1 MNEITK
7 VLTAIF
13 KGLFFVIK
21 TVIKFIGMLESFDKS
36 RRSHVSNSDYDH
48 DNYRYKGHEHPIDE
62 DGELR
67 N

>member
-1 MNEITK
+1 MNQITK

-21 TVIKFIGMLESFDKS
+21 TMIKFIVMMNSLDKS
-36 RRSHVSNSDYDH
+36 SKSDISTNDYDH
-48 DNYRYKGHEHPIDE
+48 DNYRYKGHEHPIDKNG
-62 DGELR
+62 DLR